1 MATCKHESLV
11 PLVKDLY
18 AQGLTRNKIAE
29 IMGVKK
35 VIIQYIL
42 YKVLFVNERN
52 PRYNLIESLP
62 KDQVNRI
69 ITLSCW
75 GYNNYEIAE
84 DLEMPVKRVTLVIK
98 EARQKNLIQ
107 KFC

>member
-1 MATCKHESLV
+1 MATCKHESLA

-18 AQGLTRNKIAE
+18 AQGYTRNKIAE
-29 IMGVKK
+29 IMGVKNI
-35 VIIQYIL
+35 VVQYIL
-42 YKVLFVNERN
+42 YKILLVNKSNSRS
-52 PRYNLIESLP
+52 NLMEVLP

-69 ITLSCW
+69 INLCCW

-84 DLEMPVKRVTLVIK
+84 DLDLPVKNVTLVIK
-98 EARQKNLIQ
+98 EARNKKLIQ